1 MTPGRYGLGA
11 WAVEDLRGRLAQ
23 EVERCV
29 ALQGMS
35 VAYAAEA
42 NAYRRVLATLDEY
55 AGHPT
60 PGPPPPL
67 EAVS

>member
-1 MTPGRYGLGA
+1 MTTEQ
-11 WAVEDLRGRLAQ
+11 VIDLRGRLEA
-23 EVERCV
+23 EIVRCV

-55 AGHPT
+55 AGLPA
-60 PGPPPPL
+60 GPPPPL
-67 EAVS
+67 

>member
-1 MTPGRYGLGA
+1 MTPA
-11 WAVEDLRGRLAQ
+11 QVIDLRGRLAQ
-23 EVERCV
+23 EVGRCV

-55 AGHPT
+55 EGLQT
-60 PGPPPPL
+60 GPPPPL
-67 EAVS
+67 ETVS